1 MMTSDDRKLMKQHLE
16 GDLAFGRTDHPP
28 FAEAPDMADTLR
40 FLEKVSRM
48 PDIRFDK
55 VRQMRE
61 LIARGN
67 LETPERIEGT
77 VRRLMDDLGL

>member
-1 MMTSDDRKLMKQHLE
+1 MTSDDRELIKQHIE
-16 GDLAFGRTDHPP
+16 GDVAFGHTGPP
-28 FAEAPDMADTLR
+28 PPTEAPDMAETLR

-55 VRQMRE
+55 VQQVRQ
-61 LIARGN
+61 LIATGK

-77 VRRLMDDLGL
+77 VRRLMDELGL

>member
-1 MMTSDDRKLMKQHLE
+1 MTSDDRELIKQHLE
-16 GDLAFGRTDHPP
+16 GDVAFGHTDPPP
-28 FAEAPDMADTLR
+28 FVEAPDMRETLR

-55 VRQMRE
+55 VQQMRD

-67 LETPERIEGT
+67 LETPGRIEGT

>member
-1 MMTSDDRKLMKQHLE
+1 MTSDDRRLIKQHLE
-16 GDLAFGRTDHPP
+16 GGLAFGHTDPP
-28 FAEAPDMADTLR
+28 PTEAPDMAETLR

-55 VRQMRE
+55 VQQVRQ
-61 LIARGN
+61 LIATGK

-77 VRRLMDDLGL
+77 VRRLMDELGL

>member
-1 MMTSDDRKLMKQHLE
+1 MTSDDRELIKQRIE
-16 GDLAFGRTDHPP
+16 GDVAFGHTDPP
-28 FAEAPDMADTLR
+28 PPTEAPDMAETLR

-55 VRQMRE
+55 VQQVRQ
-61 LIARGN
+61 LIATGK

-77 VRRLMDDLGL
+77 VRRLMDELGL

>member
-1 MMTSDDRKLMKQHLE
+1 MTSDDRELIKQHVE
-16 GDLAFGRTDHPP
+16 GDVAFDHTDPP
-28 FAEAPDMADTLR
+28 PPTEAPDMAETLR

-55 VRQMRE
+55 VQQVRQ
-61 LIARGN
+61 LIAKGK

-77 VRRLMDDLGL
+77 VRRLMDELGL